1 MTHRPLPWIIG
12 GTAAAVLFTEIV
24 LTRLFSVLLYYHYSF
39 LAVALALFGLAAG
52 GLSASRQ
59 ADWSDETA
67 LMDHLRR
74 LLEAAGAALL
84 VLILVMALA
93 PPAANPLVAATSLA
107 VFGSIPLFLLGKSLA
122 LSLSLGRARIH
133 RLYAVDLIASASAA
147 LMAIPLLSVVQGPL
161 VLAVPALVALA
172 LALSLT
178 RRSGRLKSLLA
189 VAAVATL
196 LVIAAASSG
205 PLLTLRDRFSD
216 AYELERWNS
225 HSRVLVLHD
234 PKGRT
239 LVIDRSAASIV
250 PATPAGS
257 DGMPAIDPAWARR
270 FPDPSYALG
279 RPTRRIGIIGVGGG
293 PDLLPAL
300 AAGGARID
308 GFELNGRIL
317 QILESGL
324 GGHTSIT
331 RRPEIHLV
339 HDEARHALQGS
350 TARYDVLRANLVD
363 TWAATAS
370 GGFVLAENGLY
381 TLEGWRL
388 FLTRLAPGG
397 VLVMT
402 RWYLP
407 DAPAEAERL
416 VALAAEAL
424 ENRGIRSASSNLIA
438 LSVPMG
444 SGRVETITTMV
455 SLQSFTAG
463 EVDSIARYAAMRGGK
478 VLLAPGRPSPPES
491 RDWGSLLARSS
502 RERAIAASTWAID
515 PPTDERPFFFLQ
527 LRPRDMLRL
536 DLVPSSPITRIT
548 LQGVQVLGFAF
559 AIAAAAALALTWLA
573 SRRRP
578 RTGTPL
584 GPAGRWYFALLG
596 LGYMAVQLGLHQ
608 RLSIVLGHP
617 TTTLALVIATMLL
630 GTGVGSALAGLMADR
645 VPPAVLLTV
654 PIVAVAGVSAGFHWI
669 PRLGELSSR
678 LGVAIGA
685 GLLSGLLGL
694 ALGVA
699 LPTGMRVFTSS
710 EADVAE
716 AWTVN
721 GAFSVVG
728 SVLAAVGG
736 LAMGSRTLLI
746 AAIPLYGLALV
757 LVATGG
763 GIGSP
768 GPRSS

>member
-1 MTHRPLPWIIG
+1 
-12 GTAAAVLFTEIV
+12 
-24 LTRLFSVLLYYHYSF
+24 
-39 LAVALALFGLAAG
+39 
-52 GLSASRQ
+52 
-59 ADWSDETA
+59 
-67 LMDHLRR
+67 
-74 LLEAAGAALL
+74 
-84 VLILVMALA
+84 
-93 PPAANPLVAATSLA
+93 
-107 VFGSIPLFLLGKSLA
+107 
-122 LSLSLGRARIH
+122 
-133 RLYAVDLIASASAA
+133 
-147 LMAIPLLSVVQGPL
+147 
-161 VLAVPALVALA
+161 
-172 LALSLT
+172 
-178 RRSGRLKSLLA
+178 
-189 VAAVATL
+189 
-196 LVIAAASSG
+196 
-205 PLLTLRDRFSD
+205 
-216 AYELERWNS
+216 
-225 HSRVLVLHD
+225 
-234 PKGRT
+234 
-239 LVIDRSAASIV
+239 
-250 PATPAGS
+250 
-257 DGMPAIDPAWARR
+257 
-270 FPDPSYALG
+270 
-279 RPTRRIGIIGVGGG
+279 
-293 PDLLPAL
+293 
-300 AAGGARID
+300 
-308 GFELNGRIL
+308 
-317 QILESGL
+317 
-324 GGHTSIT
+324 
-331 RRPEIHLV
+331 
-339 HDEARHALQGS
+339 
-350 TARYDVLRANLVD
+350 
-363 TWAATAS
+363 
-370 GGFVLAENGLY
+370 
-381 TLEGWRL
+381 
-388 FLTRLAPGG
+388 
-397 VLVMT
+397 
-402 RWYLP
+402 
-407 DAPAEAERL
+407 
-416 VALAAEAL
+416 
-424 ENRGIRSASSNLIA
+424 
-438 LSVPMG
+438 
-444 SGRVETITTMV
+444 
-455 SLQSFTAG
+455 
-463 EVDSIARYAAMRGGK
+463 
-478 VLLAPGRPSPPES
+478 
-491 RDWGSLLARSS
+491 
-502 RERAIAASTWAID
+502 
-515 PPTDERPFFFLQ
+515 
-527 LRPRDMLRL
+527 MLRL

-685 GLLSGLLGL
+685 GLLSGVLGL

>member
-1 MTHRPLPWIIG
+1 
-12 GTAAAVLFTEIV
+12 
-24 LTRLFSVLLYYHYSF
+24 VLLYYHYSF

-59 ADWSDETA
+59 VDWNDQTA

-74 LLEAAGAALL
+74 LLQGAGGSLL
-84 VLILVMALA
+84 VLILVMAMA

-107 VFGSIPLFLLGKSLA
+107 VFSSIPLFLLGKCLA
-122 LSLSLGRARIH
+122 LSLAIGRARIH
-133 RLYAVDLIASASAA
+133 RLYAIDLIASATAA
-147 LMAIPLLSVVQGPL
+147 LIAVPLLSLVQGPL

-178 RRSGRLKSLLA
+178 DRSKRLTPALGVTAVAILLLLA
-189 VAAVATL
+189 T
-196 LVIAAASSG
+196 ASSG
-205 PLLTLRDRFSD
+205 PLLSLRDQFSD
-216 AYELERWNS
+216 SRELERWNS

-234 PKGRT
+234 RRGRT
-239 LVIDRSAASIV
+239 LVIDRSASTIV
-250 PATPAGS
+250 PATSAGS
-257 DGMPAIDPAWARR
+257 NGMPSIDRGWARR
-270 FPDPSYALG
+270 FSDPSYALG
-279 RPTRRIGIIGVGGG
+279 RPARRIGIIGVGGG

-300 AAGGARID
+300 AAGGTRID

-324 GGHTSIT
+324 DGYTSIT

-388 FLTRLAPGG
+388 FLARLTPGG

-407 DAPAEAERL
+407 EAPAEAQRL

-424 ENRGIRSASSNLIA
+424 ETQGIVSASSNVIA
-438 LSVPMG
+438 LSVPIG
-444 SGRVETITTMV
+444 FGRVETITTMV
-455 SLQSFTAG
+455 SRQPFTAG
-463 EVDSIARYAAMRGGK
+463 EVDSVVRYAAMKGGK
-478 VLLAPGRPSPPES
+478 VLLAPGRPSSPES

-502 RERAIAASTWAID
+502 RGRAIAASTWAID

-536 DLVPSSPITRIT
+536 DLVPPSPITRIT
-548 LQGVQVLGFAF
+548 LQGVQVLGLAF
-559 AIAAAAALALTWLA
+559 ATAAAAALALTWLA

-578 RTGTPL
+578 GAGTPL
-584 GPAGRWYFALLG
+584 GPVGRWYFAVLG

-617 TTTLALVIATMLL
+617 TSTLALVIAAMLL
-630 GTGVGSALAGLMADR
+630 GTGVGSGLAGLVADR
-645 VPPAVLLTV
+645 VPPAALLTV
-654 PIVAVAGVSAGFHWI
+654 PIVAVAGVSAGFPWI
-669 PRLGELSSR
+669 PQLGELSSR
-678 LGVAIGA
+678 LGVALGA
-685 GLLSGLLGL
+685 GVLSGVLGM

-699 LPTGMRVFTSS
+699 LPTGMLVFTRSQA
-710 EADVAE
+710 EVAE

-736 LAMGSRTLLI
+736 LVMGSRSLLI
-746 AAIPLYGLALV
+746 AAIPLYGLAFV
-757 LVATGG
+757 LVAAGHG
-763 GIGSP
+763 LGSP
-768 GPRSS
+768 RPASS